1 MKETTDSDDTA
12 YSSGLTLSEQPPVD
26 TNVIVRPDTW
36 NLSSVHAALFD
47 AADMKNTL
55 LEAIREIATGR
66 TPREFDDYLTEIGV
80 TALRGAY
87 RTPCINIAR
96 GGKEAA
102 LNLLEYTRQLGT
114 GHSPLGPGFSSDEED
129 IRSGALPILREADV
143 TPTVAVVI
151 DSEFTNPDETKAS
164 ERDQVLSF
172 VVDLASACDVTLV
185 AESQIERTF
194 LWKFHRDQ
202 LPASV
207 ECECNPSRR
216 DRLLSAEIDEK
227 VTAAVDELGEDSK
240 PVKYLRMLDDEGSQ
254 TLKYDDFVRETRVSR
269 ETVRYHVSQ
278 KLVPL
283 GLVDRTEWYGKA
295 AITLTHVGEVYL
307 DVITRQSRLD
317 ECVESTPNSSPQGVC
332 TRPPQDGDEGTAPYK
347 AEYLPAY
354 EHHAAAASAT
364 ENGINLVKEPVDWEQ
379 NDRIRWVSY
388 DEDKDEAVIA
398 VRASGE
404 YEYLVGTAL
413 ALSDPKLLHKTLT
426 VDRLE
431 KIVEEVPDCILRDA
445 RNLGITDKALDNPSE
460 FRDAIVAR
468 GEEIEDL
475 TTKAENSEQ
484 RSAIRGKIMRWS
496 HGLAGAVVHILDL
509 AGVDLVREIRL
520 PEKLD
525 AGRHYEP
532 LAESIARSAAIQ
544 SAYADHYVGYRQLYE
559 DRDEKR
565 QRAITPDIDASAP
578 VGSLIG
584 SFVIRGKDVHRFAPV
599 LKRRLERP
607 VELHE
612 DAPEFNI
619 EIPIREECGREAFE
633 DVTARIL
640 WQKGMHPTQSVVSLL
655 YGLVGSPYDA
665 ARALSKLGNEDN
677 TREIRPD
684 ELRYALARLG
694 PERILPDMAPSVSS
708 IVYTLLC
715 AEKRLPQKEL
725 AERADVS
732 AQTIRNHRD
741 KLEALGLLHVGDDG
755 YRLLLSFRTRDE
767 RQSPVTPEFGD
778 MGFMDAIDALL
789 EGTLPP
795 GRYGDPDD
803 PIAGVLFWLPEPWL
817 LLDDD
822 RLCVWTKLAAT
833 LTGTEIPELVE
844 TVTMGPEI
852 EQIAITE
859 TTEAIA

>member
-1 MKETTDSDDTA
+1 M
-12 YSSGLTLSEQPPVD
+12 GL
-26 TNVIVRPDTW
+26 
-36 NLSSVHAALFD
+36 
-47 AADMKNTL
+47 
-55 LEAIREIATGR
+55 
-66 TPREFDDYLTEIGV
+66 TPREFNDYLKEIGV

-87 RTPCINIAR
+87 RSFCIEVADGSVNA
-96 GGKEAA
+96 E
-102 LNLLEYTRQLGT
+102 LHLPEYTRQLGT
-114 GHSPLGPGFSSDEED
+114 GHSPLGPGFSSEEED
-129 IRSGALPILREADV
+129 IRGGALPILREADE
-143 TPTVAVVI
+143 TLTVAVVI
-151 DSEFTNPDETKAS
+151 DGDFTDPDETKAS
-164 ERDQVLSF
+164 YRNEVISF
-172 VVDLASACDVTLV
+172 IVDLASACDVTLV
-185 AESQIERTF
+185 AESQIVRTF
-194 LWKFHRDQ
+194 LWKYHRDQ

-207 ECECNPSRR
+207 ESQYNPSRR
-216 DRLLSAEIDEK
+216 DRLSSAEIDEK

-240 PVKYLRMLDDEGSQ
+240 PVKYLRMLNDEASQ
-254 TLKYDDFVRETRVSR
+254 TLTYDDFVRETRVSR

-283 GLVDRTEWYGKA
+283 GLVDRTEWYGEA
-295 AITLTHVGEVYL
+295 AITLTHVGEEYL
-307 DVITRQSRLD
+307 DVITRQSRLT
-317 ECVESTPNSSPQGVC
+317 ECVESTPNSSLQGVC
-332 TRPPQDGDEGTAPYK
+332 TQPPQDCGEKAAPYRT
-347 AEYLPAY
+347 EYYSRAK
-354 EHHAAAASAT
+354 HAAAAASAT
-364 ENGINLVKEPVDWEQ
+364 ENGISLVKEPADWGK

-388 DEDKDEAVIA
+388 DEDKDEAVVA
-398 VRASGE
+398 VRATGE

-413 ALSDPKLLHKTLT
+413 ALSHPKLLNKALT
-426 VDRLE
+426 VNRLE
-431 KIVEEVPDCILRDA
+431 EIVEEVPDGILRDA
-445 RNLGITDKALDNPSE
+445 RNLGISDEALDNPSE

-496 HGLAGAVVHILDL
+496 HGLASAVVHLLDL
-509 AGVDLVREIRL
+509 AGVDLVREIHL

-544 SAYADHYVGYRQLYE
+544 STYADHYVGYRQLYE

-565 QRAITPDIDASAP
+565 QRAIMPEIDASTP

-599 LKRRLERP
+599 LKQRLERP

-619 EIPIREECGREAFE
+619 EIPVREECGREAFE

-655 YGLVGSPYDA
+655 HGLVGSPYDA
-665 ARALSKLGNEDN
+665 AQALSKLGNEDA

-684 ELRYALARLG
+684 ELRYGLATLG
-694 PERILPDMAPSVSS
+694 PVRILPDMAPSVSS

-741 KLEALGLLHVGDDG
+741 KLEALGLLHAGEDG
-755 YRLLLSFRTRDE
+755 YRLLLSFRTREE
-767 RQSPVTPEFGD
+767 RQSPVTPEFVD
-778 MGFMDAIDALL
+778 MEFMVAIDALL

-803 PIAGVLFWLPEPWL
+803 PIGGVLFWPPETWML
-817 LLDDD
+817 LNND
-822 RLCVWTKLAAT
+822 RLCEWTKLAAA
-833 LTGTEIPELVE
+833 LTGTEISELVE

-852 EQIAITE
+852 EQTAITE
-859 TTEAIA
+859 PTEAIA